1 MRASGALL
9 LLTSFLQL
17 VLAQDPSN
25 NATFTSTLDFTLL
38 APTPSAALPA
48 TDPIT
53 LRWAYTDTD
62 LNANP
67 LTIEIGYTTSG
78 TLEAHVTVNAAA
90 SLSSTTL
97 PAGIITSVAPE
108 ETAGVGFVLNYR
120 DGGDDNAEE
129 VELGRVDGVSLLGEE
144 EEVVDEEDS
153 KLSTE
158 AKIGIGVGLG
168 MGMSAAIFGV
178 VFLIRRRR
186 KRKRRQREKA
196 AAAGDDQNG
205 EEGSGN
211 GGEKDP
217 AEMAAVERGHGKA
230 ELGTESEKV
239 ELDASGQQKA
249 ELDSGEQAQA
259 GVKTVRLAELE
270 EKPAVTTRYELAG

>member
-1 MRASGALL
+1 
-9 LLTSFLQL
+9 
-17 VLAQDPSN
+17 
-25 NATFTSTLDFTLL
+25 
-38 APTPSAALPA
+38 
-48 TDPIT
+48 
-53 LRWAYTDTD
+53 
-62 LNANP
+62 
-67 LTIEIGYTTSG
+67 
-78 TLEAHVTVNAAA
+78 
-90 SLSSTTL
+90 L
-97 PAGIITSVAPE
+97 PAGIITSVAPG

-120 DGGDDNAEE
+120 NGISAGNGKE
-129 VELGRVDGVSLLGEE
+129 VELGRVDGVNLLGGE

-186 KRKRRQREKA
+186 KRRRRDREKA
-196 AAAGDDQNG
+196 VAAGNNQNG
-205 EEGSGN
+205 EEGSAN

-217 AEMAAVERGHGKA
+217 AEMDAVERGHGKA
-230 ELGTESEKV
+230 ELGTDTEKV

-249 ELDSGEQAQA
+249 ELDSGEQAQ